1 MLPLKTNNYKHMK
14 FLIIRF
20 SSIGDIVLTSPV
32 IRCLKEQVKD
42 AEIHFIT
49 KRKYEAILDSNPN
62 IDKVHVFDENLIGM
76 FPSLN
81 AEKFDYIIDLH
92 HNFRSGRIKRRV
104 KAKSF
109 SVNKLNWRKMLLI
122 RLKINRLPKKHIVDR
137 YLETVS
143 TFNVTNDGQGLD
155 YFIPEKEEFKKEEL
169 PKPFQNGYLAFVIAG
184 TYFTKKFPV
193 EKVSKI
199 CQNIDFPVILLG
211 GKSEF
216 DEGETVLS
224 QSKGNVLNYA
234 GKISL
239 NQSASL
245 VRNANLVLANDTG
258 LMHIAA
264 AFKKKILSFWG
275 NTVPDFGM
283 VPYQPNEVSKIV
295 EVLDLKCRPCSKIG
309 HKKCPKKH
317 FKCMNDIDTSL
328 VIDWVNSNFEK

>member
-1 MLPLKTNNYKHMK
+1 MKIK

-32 IRCLKEQVKD
+32 IRCLKEQVPNS
-42 AEIHFIT
+42 EIHFIT
-49 KRKYEAILDSNPN
+49 KRKYESIVAANPN
-62 IDKVHVFDENLIGM
+62 IEKVHVFDENLIGM
-76 FPSLN
+76 FPSLKE
-81 AEKFDYIIDLH
+81 EKFDYIIDLH

-104 KAKSF
+104 NAPSF

-122 RLKINRLPKKHIVDR
+122 RLKINRLPKKHIVNR

-143 TFNVTNDGQGLD
+143 TFDVKNDGRGLD
-155 YFIPEKEEFKKEEL
+155 FFIPKKEEFKKDEL
-169 PKPFQNGYLAFVIAG
+169 PEPFQKGYLAFVIAG
-184 TYFTKKFPV
+184 TYFTKKYPV
-193 EKVSKI
+193 DKVSEI

-211 GKSEF
+211 GKTEF
-216 DEGETVLS
+216 DEGETILS

-245 VRNANLVLANDTG
+245 VRNANLVLTNDTG

-283 VPYQPNEVSKIV
+283 VPYQPNQVSEIFEVP
-295 EVLDLKCRPCSKIG
+295 DLKCRPCSKLG

-317 FKCMNDIDTSL
+317 FKCMNDIDNGV
-328 VIDWVNSNFEK
+328 VIEWINKNYTQ

>member
-1 MLPLKTNNYKHMK
+1 MKVK

-32 IRCLKEQVKD
+32 IRCLKNQVKN

-49 KRKYEAILDSNPN
+49 KRKYEAILDANPN
-62 IDKVHVFDENLIGM
+62 IEKVHVFDENLIGM
-76 FPSLN
+76 FPSLKE
-81 AEKFDYIIDLH
+81 EKFDYIIDLH

-104 KAKSF
+104 KAESF

-137 YLETVS
+137 YLKTIS
-143 TFNVTNDGQGLD
+143 TFDIKNDGEGLD
-155 YFIPEKEEFKKEEL
+155 FFIPEKEIFKNKEL
-169 PKPFQNGYLAFVIAG
+169 PEPFQNGYIAFVIAG
-184 TYFTKKFPV
+184 TYYTKKLPI
-193 EKVSKI
+193 EKVSEI
-199 CQNIDFPVILLG
+199 CQNIKYPVILLG

-216 DEGETVLS
+216 DEGEKVLS

-239 NQSASL
+239 NQSASI
-245 VRNANLVLANDTG
+245 VRAANLVLTNDTG

-283 VPYQPNEVSKIV
+283 VPYQPLQVSKIV
-295 EVLDLKCRPCSKIG
+295 EVENLKCRPCSKLG

-317 FKCMNDIDTSL
+317 FKCMNEINL
-328 VIDWVNSNFEK
+328 VEVTDWINQHFS